1 MERECRREGRAGWGS
16 SQEDPRREEGLGE
29 QVNKGD
35 QKNILIVQNKSVWQ
49 ICAAPANLVN
59 LTG

>member
-16 SQEDPRREEGLGE
+16 SQEEPLREEGLGE
-29 QVNKGD
+29 QVTKGG
-35 QKNILIVQNKSVWQ
+35 QKSILIMQHKSVWQ
-49 ICAAPANLVN
+49 IFAGTADLVN